1 MESASHPSSGNILP
15 AWLKVSGW
23 GGAEY
28 TRVQNM
34 VQRSGLV
41 TVCEEA
47 QCPNRGACWNH
58 GTATF
63 MLCGAVCTRACGFCA
78 TRTAK
83 PEPLDTTE
91 PERVAEA
98 VATMG
103 VKHAVLTMVT
113 RDDLPDGAA
122 AHIAAT
128 IRTVRKAAPQTII
141 ETLTSDFRGK
151 EEALQTV
158 VRAHPHVFNHNL
170 ETVERLTPLVRFRA
184 QYRLSLQV
192 LQRAKEMAQ
201 NLIATKSGLMLG
213 LGETRDELL
222 RTMDDLLEHGVSMLT
237 MGQYLRPTPRH
248 LPVIRYLKPDEFD
261 ELRDIALQKGFSHVA
276 SGPLIRSSHH
286 DANFRPS
293 ADILTAIARLSNGE

>member
-1 MESASHPSSGNILP
+1 MTDSAAAPPGAPLP
-15 AWLKVSGW
+15 DWLKVSGW

-28 TRVQNM
+28 SRVEKM
-34 VQRSGLV
+34 VRQGGLV

-83 PEPLDTTE
+83 PAPLDATE
-91 PERVAEA
+91 PERVARTIA
-98 VATMG
+98 AMG

-113 RDDLPDGAA
+113 RDDLPDGGA
-122 AHIAAT
+122 AHIAAA
-128 IRTVRKAAPQTII
+128 IRAVRAAAPETVI
-141 ETLTSDFRGK
+141 ETLTSDLRGD
-151 EEALQTV
+151 EAALACV
-158 VRAHPHVFNHNL
+158 VQAHPHIFNHNV

-192 LQRAKEMAQ
+192 LRRAREIGGGS
-201 NLIATKSGLMLG
+201 LPTKSGLMLG
-213 LGETRDELL
+213 LGETREELL
-222 RTMDDLLEHGVSMLT
+222 RTMDDLLEHGVRMLT

-248 LPVIRYLKPDEFD
+248 LPVIRYLRPAEFD
-261 ELRDIALQKGFSHVA
+261 ELRDIALAKGFTHVA

-286 DANFRPS
+286 AANFHP
-293 ADILTAIARLSNGE
+293 

>member
-1 MESASHPSSGNILP
+1 MTSQPTSSPLP
-15 AWLKVSGW
+15 DWLKVGGW
-23 GGAEY
+23 GSAAYSRTEKLVKQG
-28 TRVQNM
+28 
-34 VQRSGLV
+34 GLV

-83 PEPLDTTE
+83 PAPLDETE
-91 PERVAEA
+91 PERVARA
-98 VATMG
+98 IAAMG

-113 RDDLPDGAA
+113 RDDLPDGGA
-122 AHIAAT
+122 AHIAAA
-128 IRTVRKAAPQTII
+128 IRAVRAAAPETII
-141 ETLTSDFRGK
+141 ETLTSDLRGDDA
-151 EEALQTV
+151 ALASV
-158 VRAHPHVFNHNL
+158 VQARPHVFNHNV

-184 QYRLSLQV
+184 RYRLSLQV
-192 LQRAKEMAQ
+192 LRRARE
-201 NLIATKSGLMLG
+201 LSGSTIPTKSGLMLG

-222 RTMDDLLEHGVSMLT
+222 QTMDDLLEHGVRMLT

-248 LPVIRYLKPDEFD
+248 LPVIRYLRPAEFD
-261 ELRDIALQKGFSHVA
+261 ELRDLALQKGFTHVA

-286 DANFRPS
+286 AANFRP
-293 ADILTAIARLSNGE
+293 

>member
-1 MESASHPSSGNILP
+1 MPDSPEKSVTSPP
-15 AWLKVSGW
+15 PDWLKVSGW

-28 TRVQNM
+28 SRVEKLVKQG
-34 VQRSGLV
+34 GLV

-83 PEPLDTTE
+83 PAPLDETE
-91 PERVAEA
+91 PERVAQTIA
-98 VATMG
+98 AMG

-113 RDDLPDGAA
+113 RDDLPDGGA
-122 AHIAAT
+122 AHIAAA
-128 IRTVRKAAPQTII
+128 IRAVRAAAPETVI
-141 ETLTSDFRGK
+141 ETLTSDLRGD
-151 EEALQTV
+151 EAALACV
-158 VRAHPHVFNHNL
+158 VQARPHVFNHNV

-192 LQRAKEMAQ
+192 LRRAREMSSGT
-201 NLIATKSGLMLG
+201 LPTKSGIMLG

-222 RTMDDLLEHGVSMLT
+222 RTMDDLLEHGVRMLT
-237 MGQYLRPTPRH
+237 MGQYLRPTPRN
-248 LPVIRYLKPDEFD
+248 LPVIRYLRPAEFD
-261 ELRDIALQKGFSHVA
+261 ELRDIALERGFTHVA

-286 DANFRPS
+286 AANFRP
-293 ADILTAIARLSNGE
+293 

>member
-1 MESASHPSSGNILP
+1 MTDSAAASPASPLP
-15 AWLKVSGW
+15 DWLKVGGW

-28 TRVQNM
+28 KRVEKM
-34 VQRSGLV
+34 VKQGGLT

-83 PEPLDTTE
+83 PAPLDPTE
-91 PERVAEA
+91 PERVAQA
-98 VATMG
+98 IASMG

-113 RDDLPDGAA
+113 RDDLPDGGA
-122 AHIAAT
+122 AHIAAA
-128 IRTVRKAAPQTII
+128 IRAVRAVAPECII
-141 ETLTSDFRGK
+141 ETLTSDLRGD
-151 EEALQTV
+151 EAALALV
-158 VRAHPHVFNHNL
+158 VQAQPHVFNHNV

-192 LQRAKEMAQ
+192 LRRAREMSSAP
-201 NLIATKSGLMLG
+201 LPTKSGLMLG

-237 MGQYLRPTPRH
+237 LGQYLRPTPRH
-248 LPVIRYLKPDEFD
+248 LPVIRYLRPAEFD
-261 ELRDIALQKGFSHVA
+261 ELRDIGLAKGFTHVA

-286 DANFRPS
+286 AANFHP
-293 ADILTAIARLSNGE
+293 

>member
-1 MESASHPSSGNILP
+1 MQTPLPSSASPLP
-15 AWLKVSGW
+15 DWLKVGGW

-28 TRVQNM
+28 NRVEKMVKQNA
-34 VQRSGLV
+34 LV

-83 PEPLDTTE
+83 PAPLDETE
-91 PERVAEA
+91 PERAA
-98 VATMG
+98 RAIAAMG

-122 AHIAAT
+122 AHMAAA
-128 IRTVRKAAPQTII
+128 VRAVRAAAPETIV
-141 ETLTSDFRGK
+141 ETLTSDFRGN
-151 EEALQTV
+151 EDALTTL
-158 VRAHPHVFNHNL
+158 VRACPHVFNHNV

-184 QYRLSLQV
+184 QYRLSLRV
-192 LQRAKEMAQ
+192 LQRAQE
-201 NLIATKSGLMLG
+201 LSGDTLPTKSGLMLG
-213 LGETRDELL
+213 LGETREEVL
-222 RTMDDLLEHGVSMLT
+222 RTMDDLLEHGVRMLT

-248 LPVIRYLKPDEFD
+248 LPVIRYLRPAEFD
-261 ELRDIALQKGFSHVA
+261 ELRAIALDKGFTHVA

-286 DANFRPS
+286 AANFHPAEHTGR
-293 ADILTAIARLSNGE
+293 

>member
-1 MESASHPSSGNILP
+1 MPDSPEKRDSSSLP
-15 AWLKVSGW
+15 DWLKVSGW
-23 GGAEY
+23 GGTEY
-28 TRVQNM
+28 NRVEKTVKQG
-34 VQRSGLV
+34 GLT

-83 PEPLDTTE
+83 PEPLDETE
-91 PERVAEA
+91 PQRVARA
-98 VATMG
+98 IASMG

-113 RDDLPDGAA
+113 RDDLPDGGA

-128 IRTVRKAAPQTII
+128 IRAVRAAAPGTII
-141 ETLTSDFRGK
+141 ETLTSDLRGD
-151 EEALQTV
+151 EAALACV
-158 VRAHPHVFNHNL
+158 VQARPHVFNHNV

-192 LQRAKEMAQ
+192 LRRAREMSGGA
-201 NLIATKSGLMLG
+201 IPTKSGLMLG
-213 LGETRDELL
+213 LGETREELL
-222 RTMDDLLEHGVSMLT
+222 RTMDDLLEHGVRMLT
-237 MGQYLRPTPRH
+237 MGQYLRPTARH
-248 LPVIRYLKPDEFD
+248 LPVIRYLRPAEFD
-261 ELRDIALQKGFSHVA
+261 ELRDIALAKGFTHVA

-286 DANFRPS
+286 AANFRP
-293 ADILTAIARLSNGE
+293 